1 MIASDAGD
9 RKLECSDIDK
19 NFAAVVAQV
28 AIFVVGE
35 LSIIVAGVLACREN
49 VDHFLWPHWHRGM
62 QHQLLMRAKMAEL
75 TPMAS
80 ARVNTA
86 MVVNA
91 GDLRSCRRANLK
103 SWIMESLFSLEMQVA
118 TGLDSGIVELLKLLH
133 C

>member
-1 MIASDAGD
+1 
-9 RKLECSDIDK
+9 
-19 NFAAVVAQV
+19 
-28 AIFVVGE
+28 
-35 LSIIVAGVLACREN
+35 
-49 VDHFLWPHWHRGM
+49 
-62 QHQLLMRAKMAEL
+62 
-75 TPMAS
+75 MAS

-118 TGLDSGIVELLKLLH
+118 TGLDSGIVKLLKLLD